1 MEVSGVV
8 SRQVP
13 CFSGA
18 EIDTTRSSTASFHG
32 EFRVQGRR
40 NFGVSLRT
48 RRFGGQLNSGFC
60 DDGHVQYYH
69 VGPRCGFKKEKEI
82 KKKLKLLKGLSKD
95 LSASSQMGFGPLD
108 YQKGLVAQFQEKLI
122 SEDAEALLL
131 KQLEQLRAEEK
142 ELKRKRKEEK
152 ARLKAERM
160 KNMVDSESSSSSSS
174 ESSESEC
181 GELVDM
187 NRLRSEAPAKPILDS
202 LQPFNHQEGAVLTLP
217 SSLAIA
223 THQENTT
230 VEHVTEFGISQ
241 NQEAECCSGTSTS
254 CVSSSGSIGHN
265 DALSSSVMGASALKI
280 EVCMGNKCKKSGGG
294 ALLEEFERVMGVEG
308 TVVGCKCMGK
318 CKNGPNIRVS
328 NTVGGIQSEGTDDSV
343 RVPTNP
349 LYIGVGLEDVSL
361 IVANLI
367 GEDNED
373 LGLVPAA

>member
-13 CFSGA
+13 CFSGGG
-18 EIDTTRSSTASFHG
+18 IDTTRSSTASFPG
-32 EFRVQGRR
+32 ELRVQGRGD
-40 NFGVSLRT
+40 FGVSLRT
-48 RRFGGQLNSGFC
+48 RRFRGQLNSGFC

-69 VGPRCGFKKEKEI
+69 VGPRCGCMKEKEI

-108 YQKGLVAQFQEKLI
+108 SQEGLVAQFQGKLI
-122 SEDAEALLL
+122 SEGAEALLL
-131 KQLEQLRAEEK
+131 KQLELLRAEEK

-181 GELVDM
+181 GEVVDM
-187 NRLRSEAPAKPILDS
+187 NRLRSEVPAKPILDS

-217 SSLAIA
+217 SSLDIA

-230 VEHVTEFGISQ
+230 VEQVTEFGISQ

-254 CVSSSGSIGHN
+254 CISSSGSIGHN

-294 ALLEEFERVMGVEG
+294 VLLEEFERVMGVEG
-308 TVVGCKCMGK
+308 TVVACKCMGK

-328 NTVGGIQSEGTDDSV
+328 NAVVGIQSEGTDDSV

-367 GEDNED
+367 GEDNKD
-373 LGLVPAA
+373 LGLVAAA